1 MTLFIFLIT
10 LGYLMG
16 SICSAVLVCRMSSL
30 PDPREHGSQNPGAT
44 NVLRLAGKKYAALV
58 MVMDILKGTI
68 PVVIA
73 KALDAEPIV
82 VGFTAL
88 AAVLGHMFPIF
99 FQFKGGK
106 GVATALGALLG
117 FHFLLGVMV
126 SATWLLVAK
135 FTKRSSLA
143 SITAI
148 SLAPFYSLI
157 LIGRNDI
164 LIPLFFITFFVLIKH
179 SKNISRLMAGTEPK
193 IHFKS
198 PLLKEVM
205 EDDTEVKKPKDPKAT
220 KPKVSIEKKKKEK
233 KSSVDDAKK

>member
-1 MTLFIFLIT
+1 MTLYIFLIT

-30 PDPREHGSQNPGAT
+30 PDPRAHGSQNPGAT

-73 KALDAEPIV
+73 KALGAEPII

-106 GVATALGALLG
+106 GVATAIGALLG

-126 SATWLLVAK
+126 SATWLVVAK
-135 FTKRSSLA
+135 LSQRSSLA

-148 SLAPFYSLI
+148 GLAPFYSLI

-164 LIPLFFITFFVLIKH
+164 LVPLFCIAFFVLIKH
-179 SKNISRLMAGTEPK
+179 SQNISRLMAGTEPK

-205 EDDTEVKKPKDPKAT
+205 GEEDEAPKKPKAR
-220 KPKVSIEKKKKEK
+220 KKKVK
-233 KSSVDDAKK
+233 KSDEGENNS